1 MSVHSPYAELLARMP
16 IERHEVV
23 ILGSTTRY
31 WVYGPV
37 DAPLTIVV
45 AHGYRGEHHGLEP
58 VIAQLPG
65 IRWIGPDMPGFGEST
80 PLTEVPHSIDGFAKW
95 LTAFV
100 DALGLT
106 GTAVTLGHSFG
117 TIISSKAVADGLKT
131 PALILVNPISTSGL
145 EGPSKVA
152 TKLTVAFYRLAGRL
166 PDRVGEF
173 LLKRW
178 IVVQFMSSVLA
189 KTKDRD
195 LRRWIHDQHHTYFNN
210 FASRDSV
217 VEAFEASVG
226 SDVSTYSDGIT
237 IPTLLVAAELD
248 DITPVQ
254 AHRDLV
260 ASMTDARLELLMG
273 VGHLIHYEVPQL
285 AAVAIHGFLVEQ
297 GLFGQLPP
305 EAGAAPRNGVT
316 ISSVD
321 AGSEPTQP

>member
-1 MSVHSPYAELLARMP
+1 MPVASPYSSLLAEIP
-16 IERHEVV
+16 VV
-23 ILGSTTRY
+23 RRDVEILGGTTAY
-31 WVYGPV
+31 WTYGPE
-37 DAPLTIVV
+37 DAETTVIAV
-45 AHGYRGEHHGLEP
+45 HGFRGEHHGLEP
-58 VIAQLPG
+58 VIAQMPG

-100 DALGLT
+100 DVLGLN

-117 TIISSKAVADGLKT
+117 TIISSKAIADGLKT
-131 PALILVNPISTSGL
+131 PALILINPISTSGL
-145 EGPSKVA
+145 KGPSKLA
-152 TKLTVAFYRLAGRL
+152 TILTVAFYRLAGRL
-166 PDRVGEF
+166 PDRVGDL

-189 KTKDRD
+189 KSRDRE

-217 VEAFEASVG
+217 VEAFEASVS

-237 IPTLLVAAELD
+237 VPTLLVAAELD

-273 VGHLIHYEVPQL
+273 VGHLIHYEEPEL
-285 AAVAIHGFLVEQ
+285 AAAAIHTFLVEQ
-297 GLFGQLPP
+297 GLFGELPS
-305 EAGAAPRNGVT
+305 EANSVT
-316 ISSVD
+316 QSGL
-321 AGSEPTQP
+321 AGNGSESGTESSQP

>member
-1 MSVHSPYAELLARMP
+1 MSVHSPYAAKLARIP
-16 IERHEVV
+16 IERHEID

-37 DAPLTIVV
+37 DASLTIVV
-45 AHGYRGEHHGLEP
+45 AHGYRGEHHGFEP

-80 PLTEVPHSIDGFAKW
+80 PLTEVPHSIDGFARW

-106 GTAVTLGHSFG
+106 GTAVILGHSFG
-117 TIISSKAVADGLKT
+117 SMISARALEAGLTT

-145 EGPSKVA
+145 EGPSKWA

-166 PDRVGEF
+166 PNRAGDF

-178 IVVQFMSSVLA
+178 TVVQFMSSTLA
-189 KTKDRD
+189 KTKDRA

-217 VEAFEASVG
+217 VESFEASVG
-226 SDVSTYSDGIT
+226 SDVSTYAAGIHV
-237 IPTLLVAAELD
+237 PALLVAAELD

-254 AHRDLV
+254 AHRDLI
-260 ASMTDARLELLMG
+260 ATMTDARLELLMG
-273 VGHLIHYEVPQL
+273 VGHLIHYEAPEL
-285 AAVAIHGFLVEQ
+285 AAAAIQKFLLEQ
-297 GLFGQLPP
+297 GLLSAPDSHPASGRSVGEPRQL
-305 EAGAAPRNGVT
+305 
-316 ISSVD
+316 
-321 AGSEPTQP
+321 

>member
-1 MSVHSPYAELLARMP
+1 MSVHSPYAELLDRMP
-16 IERHEVV
+16 IDKREVV
-23 ILGSTTRY
+23 VLGSTTRY

-37 DAPLTIVV
+37 DAPLTIVI

-65 IRWIGPDMPGFGEST
+65 IRWIGADMPGFGEST

-100 DALGLT
+100 DTLGL
-106 GTAVTLGHSFG
+106 GGSAVTLGHSFG
-117 TIISSKAVADGLKT
+117 TIIATRAVAAGLVT

-145 EGPSKVA
+145 EGPSRVA
-152 TKLTVAFYRLAGRL
+152 TLLTVAFYRLAGRL
-166 PDRVGEF
+166 PDRIGEF

-189 KTKDRD
+189 KTKNRA

-210 FASRDSV
+210 FASRDFV
-217 VEAFEASVG
+217 VESFEASVG
-226 SDVSTYSDGIT
+226 SDVSTYAEGVH

-260 ASMTDARLELLMG
+260 QTMTDARLELLLG
-273 VGHLIHYEVPQL
+273 VGHLIHYEVPEL
-285 AAVAIHGFLVEQ
+285 AAAAIHRFLIDQ
-297 GLFGQLPP
+297 GLFGELPP
-305 EAGAAPRNGVT
+305 EAGSVVPDAEPRR
-316 ISSVD
+316 
-321 AGSEPTQP
+321 P

>member
-1 MSVHSPYAELLARMP
+1 MPVHSPYAELLDRLP
-16 IERHEVV
+16 IEQHETV

-31 WVYGPV
+31 WVYGPA
-37 DAPLTIVV
+37 DAPLTIVIV
-45 AHGYRGEHHGLEP
+45 HGYRGEHHGLEP
-58 VIAQLPG
+58 VIAQMPG

-80 PLTEVPHSIDGFAKW
+80 PLTEEPHSIDGFAKW

-100 DALGLT
+100 DVLGLN
-106 GTAVTLGHSFG
+106 GAAVILGHSFG
-117 TIISSKAVADGLKT
+117 TIISSKAIADGLKT
-131 PALILVNPISTSGL
+131 PALILINPISTSGL
-145 EGPSKVA
+145 KGPSKLA
-152 TKLTVAFYRLAGRL
+152 TILTVAFYRLAGRL
-166 PDRVGEF
+166 PDRVGDL

-189 KTKDRD
+189 KSRDRE

-217 VEAFEASVG
+217 VEAFEASVS

-237 IPTLLVAAELD
+237 VPTLLVAAELD

-273 VGHLIHYEVPQL
+273 VGHLIHYEEPEL
-285 AAVAIHGFLVEQ
+285 AAAAIHTFLVEQ
-297 GLFGQLPP
+297 GLFGDLPS
-305 EAGAAPRNGVT
+305 EANSVT
-316 ISSVD
+316 QSGPVGN
-321 AGSEPTQP
+321 GSESGTESSQP

>member
-1 MSVHSPYAELLARMP
+1 MTVHSPYAAKLSRTP
-16 IERHEVV
+16 IERHEMD

-37 DAPLTIVV
+37 DAPLTIVI

-80 PLTEVPHSIDGFAKW
+80 PLTEVPHTIDGFAHW

-117 TIISSKAVADGLKT
+117 TIISARAVEAGLNT

-145 EGPSKVA
+145 EGPSKFA
-152 TKLTVAFYRLAGRL
+152 TILTVAFYRLAGRL
-166 PDRVGEF
+166 PSRVGNF

-178 IVVQFMSSVLA
+178 TVVQFMSSTLA
-189 KTKDRD
+189 KTKDRA

-226 SDVSTYSDGIT
+226 SDVSTYAAGVRV
-237 IPTLLVAAELD
+237 PTLLVAAELD

-260 ASMTDARLELLMG
+260 ATMTDARLELLMG
-273 VGHLIHYEVPQL
+273 VGHLIHYEVPEL
-285 AAVAIHGFLVEQ
+285 AAAAIEKFLLEQ
-297 GLFGQLPP
+297 GLL
-305 EAGAAPRNGVT
+305 APAPGCP
-316 ISSVD
+316 
-321 AGSEPTQP
+321 APEPTAEGPRQP

>member
-1 MSVHSPYAELLARMP
+1 MSVHSPYAELLDRMP

-37 DAPLTIVV
+37 DAPLTIVI

-80 PLTEVPHSIDGFAKW
+80 PLTEVSHSIDGFAEW
-95 LTAFV
+95 LSAFV
-100 DALGLT
+100 DTLGLS
-106 GTAVTLGHSFG
+106 GTAVMLGHSFG
-117 TIISSKAVADGLKT
+117 TIISAKAVSAGLKT

-145 EGPSKVA
+145 EGPSKFA
-152 TKLTVAFYRLAGRL
+152 TMATVAFYRLAGRL
-166 PDRVGEF
+166 PNRWGEF

-178 IVVQFMSSVLA
+178 IVVQFMSSILA
-189 KTKDRD
+189 KTKDKD

-226 SDVSTYSDGIT
+226 SDVSTNAQGINN
-237 IPTLLVAAELD
+237 PTQLVAAELD

-260 ASMTDARLELLMG
+260 ATMTDARLELLLG

-285 AAVAIHGFLVEQ
+285 AAVAIHKFLVEQ
-297 GLFGQLPP
+297 GLFGSLPP
-305 EAGAAPRNGVT
+305 EA
-316 ISSVD
+316 SSITS
-321 AGSEPTQP
+321 GTEPAQP

>member
-1 MSVHSPYAELLARMP
+1 MSVHSPYAELLDR
-16 IERHEVV
+16 ISIQRHEVV

-31 WVYGPV
+31 WVYGPT
-37 DAPLTIVV
+37 DAPLTIVI

-95 LTAFV
+95 LTAFI
-100 DALGLT
+100 DSLGLG

-117 TIISSKAVADGLKT
+117 TIISAKAVAAGLKT
-131 PALILVNPISTSGL
+131 PALILINPISTSGL
-145 EGPSKVA
+145 EGPSKLA
-152 TKLTVAFYRLAGRL
+152 TTLTVAFYRLAGRL
-166 PDRVGEF
+166 PDRMGEF

-178 IVVQFMSSVLA
+178 IVVQFMSSTLA
-189 KTKDRD
+189 KTKDRQ

-217 VEAFEASVG
+217 VEAFEASVA
-226 SDVSTYSDGIT
+226 SDVSTYAEDIH
-237 IPTLLVAAELD
+237 IPTLLIAAELD

-260 ASMTDARLELLMG
+260 ATMTDARLEVLLG
-273 VGHLIHYEVPQL
+273 VGHLIHYEEPEL
-285 AAVAIHGFLVEQ
+285 AAAAIHSFLVER
-297 GLFGQLPP
+297 GLFGALPP
-305 EAGAAPRNGVT
+305 E
-316 ISSVD
+316 SSIVD
-321 AGSEPTQP
+321 SITEPGQP

>member
-1 MSVHSPYAELLARMP
+1 MPVHSPYAELLDRLP
-16 IERHEVV
+16 IEQHETV

-31 WVYGPV
+31 WVYGPA
-37 DAPLTIVV
+37 DAPLTIVI

-58 VIAQLPG
+58 VIAQMPG
-65 IRWIGPDMPGFGEST
+65 IRWVGPDMPGFGEST

-100 DALGLT
+100 DVLGLN
-106 GTAVTLGHSFG
+106 GAAVILGHSFG
-117 TIISSKAVADGLKT
+117 TIISSKAIADGLKT
-131 PALILVNPISTSGL
+131 PALILINPISTSGL
-145 EGPSKVA
+145 KGPSKLA
-152 TKLTVAFYRLAGRL
+152 TILTVAFYRLAGRL
-166 PDRVGEF
+166 PDRVGDL

-189 KTKDRD
+189 KSRDRE

-217 VEAFEASVG
+217 VEAFEASVS

-237 IPTLLVAAELD
+237 VPTLLVAAELD

-273 VGHLIHYEVPQL
+273 VGHLIHYEEPEL
-285 AAVAIHGFLVEQ
+285 AAAAIHTFLVEQ
-297 GLFGQLPP
+297 GLFGDLPS
-305 EAGAAPRNGVT
+305 EANSVT
-316 ISSVD
+316 QSGPVGN
-321 AGSEPTQP
+321 GSESGTESSQP

>member
-1 MSVHSPYAELLARMP
+1 MPVHSPYAELLDRLP
-16 IERHEVV
+16 IEQHETV

-31 WVYGPV
+31 WVYGPA
-37 DAPLTIVV
+37 DAPLTIVI

-58 VIAQLPG
+58 VIAQMPG

-100 DALGLT
+100 DVLGLN
-106 GTAVTLGHSFG
+106 GAAVILGHSFG
-117 TIISSKAVADGLKT
+117 TIISSKAIADGLKT
-131 PALILVNPISTSGL
+131 PALILINPISTSGL
-145 EGPSKVA
+145 KGPSKLA
-152 TKLTVAFYRLAGRL
+152 TILTVAFYRLAGRL
-166 PDRVGEF
+166 PDRVGDL

-189 KTKDRD
+189 KSRDRE

-217 VEAFEASVG
+217 VEAFEASVS

-237 IPTLLVAAELD
+237 VPTLLVAAELD

-273 VGHLIHYEVPQL
+273 VGHLIHYEEPEL
-285 AAVAIHGFLVEQ
+285 AAAAIHTFLVAQ
-297 GLFGQLPP
+297 GLFGDLPS
-305 EAGAAPRNGVT
+305 EANSVT
-316 ISSVD
+316 QSGPVGN
-321 AGSEPTQP
+321 GSESGTESSQP

>member
-1 MSVHSPYAELLARMP
+1 MSVHSPYAELLDRMP
-16 IERHEVV
+16 IEKREVV
-23 ILGSTTRY
+23 VLGSTTRY

-37 DAPLTIVV
+37 DAPLTIVI

-65 IRWIGPDMPGFGEST
+65 IRWIGADMPGFGEST

-100 DALGLT
+100 DVLGLA
-106 GTAVTLGHSFG
+106 GSAVTLGHSFG
-117 TIISSKAVADGLKT
+117 TIIATRAVAAGLAT

-145 EGPSKVA
+145 EGPSRVA
-152 TKLTVAFYRLAGRL
+152 TLLTVAFYRLAGRL
-166 PDRVGEF
+166 PDRIGEF

-189 KTKDRD
+189 KTKNRA

-210 FASRDSV
+210 FASRDFV
-217 VEAFEASVG
+217 VESFEASVG
-226 SDVSTYSDGIT
+226 SDVSTYAEGVH

-260 ASMTDARLELLMG
+260 QTMTDARLELLLG
-273 VGHLIHYEVPQL
+273 VGHLIHYEVPEL
-285 AAVAIHGFLVEQ
+285 AAAAIHRFLVDQ
-297 GLFGQLPP
+297 GLFGELPP
-305 EAGAAPRNGVT
+305 EADSVATDAEPRR
-316 ISSVD
+316 
-321 AGSEPTQP
+321 P